1 MKNQCKCG
9 SLDFFIEKQGNNT
22 GLYCSMCGKWQKWMN
37 RDEIRLFEH
46 NHKPK
51 KKSKINQTNADR
63 IRAMSDEEL
72 AEFLTVLNEHCLA
85 GIGKIDCSSCD
96 GYCEDNCRRMT
107 RKWLQSEAEYQKQN
121 LKGSD

>member
-1 MKNQCKCG
+1 MTNQCKCG

-37 RDEIRLFEH
+37 KVEIRLFEH

-63 IRAMSDEEL
+63 IRSMSDEEL
-72 AEFLTVLNEHCLA
+72 ADLA
-85 GIGKIDCSSCD
+85 SQHISCKGCNAGRRGICCGITCKKKLLK
-96 GYCEDNCRRMT
+96 Y
-107 RKWLQSEAEYQKQN
+107 LQSEAE
-121 LKGSD
+121 

>member
-22 GLYCSMCGKWQKWMN
+22 GLYCLMCGKWQKWLN
-37 RDEIRLFEH
+37 KDEIRLFEH

-51 KKSKINQTNADR
+51 NKSRINQTNADK

-72 AEFLTVLNEHCLA
+72 AELLEKIVSGNRDVI
-85 GIGKIDCSSCD
+85 GINCGNSK
-96 GYCEDNCRRMT
+96 CENWKCTECIGR
-107 RKWLQSEAEYQKQN
+107 WLQSKAEEELLWTEN
-121 LKGSD
+121 LQ

>member
-1 MKNQCKCG
+1 MANQCKCG

-37 RDEIRLFEH
+37 KDEIRLFEH

-51 KKSKINQTNADR
+51 KKNETKQTWGDK

-72 AEFLTVLNEHCLA
+72 AEFLIRFKNTFGEEYEGEMSCL
-85 GIGKIDCSSCD
+85 D
-96 GYCEDNCRRMT
+96 
-107 RKWLQSEAEYQKQN
+107 WLQSEAE
-121 LKGSD
+121 